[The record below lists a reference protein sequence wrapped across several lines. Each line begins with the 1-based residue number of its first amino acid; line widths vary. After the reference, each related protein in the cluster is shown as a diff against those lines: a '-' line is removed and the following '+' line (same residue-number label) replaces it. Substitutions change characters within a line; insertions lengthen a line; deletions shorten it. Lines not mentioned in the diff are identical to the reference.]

1 MQRALGIKSNSS
13 FKSLMQ
19 DKQPR
24 GLQKSFPS
32 PGLER
37 RWVLSSL
44 AVLSPSRSSSTV
56 VKVHFPSHL
65 PFSLKEEEER
75 GLSTRLL
82 LQQSPRN
89 FQHIGLPINYNH
101 MSILTYRK
109 YKQLHIQ
116 LQIQDNYISIFKAD
130 GIGEGLKMGN
140 KTVSFVEVLV
150 SWRCCMCAILWRK
163 QNKPMCAWYGP

>member
-1 MQRALGIKSNSS
+1 M
-13 FKSLMQ
+13 
-19 DKQPR
+19 
-24 GLQKSFPS
+24 
-32 PGLER
+32 
-37 RWVLSSL
+37 
-44 AVLSPSRSSSTV
+44 

-116 LQIQDNYISIFKAD
+116 LQIQENYISIFKAD

-150 SWRCCMCAILWRK
+150 S
-163 QNKPMCAWYGP
+163 